1 MKNDIRKQNAVVP
14 AIAGGL
20 CYELGCHGIFVFAER
35 GLNIDRGILKGTG
48 CPGKYGRDQRGQP

>member
-20 CYELGCHGIFVFAER
+20 CYEPGCHGIFV
-35 GLNIDRGILKGTG
+35 LKGGGTIGRKKTG
-48 CPGKYGRDQRGQP
+48 CPGEVMVDQRGQP

>member
-14 AIAGGL
+14 AIARGL

-35 GLNIDRGILKGTG
+35 GISWIYVHHVVKNIKSI
-48 CPGKYGRDQRGQP
+48 